1 MEGHHFWEQQNE
13 IQEVRFLVPKDK
25 RKMEYPFS
33 IPAVRECGEIKFSS
47 PVTIF
52 TGENGSGKSTIL
64 EAIAVA
70 AGFNPEGGSKNFTF
84 STQNTHSQLYEDTQ
98 IVRGPI
104 GQRMYFLGQ
113 KAFIMWQ
120 PILIEMDRTVKRG
133 PRLVS
138 SYGGK
143 IPASAV
149 TWGILFIFSGKPF
162 WRSGTVYL

>member
-1 MEGHHFWEQQNE
+1 MADGKSLFNSIVADLDEEIKSSIVNFKGGFFHTFHVNLWKKGGGEFGRTSFWEQQNE

-33 IPAVRECGEIKFSS
+33 IPAVQECGEIKFSS

-98 IVRGPI
+98 IVRGTHRAKD
-104 GQRMYFLGQ
+104 GYFLGR
-113 KAFIMWQ
+113 K
-120 PILIEMDRTVKRG
+120 L
-133 PRLVS
+133 L
-138 SYGGK
+138 
-143 IPASAV
+143 
-149 TWGILFIFSGKPF
+149 
-162 WRSGTVYL
+162 

>member
-33 IPAVRECGEIKFSS
+33 IPAVRECREIKFSS

-70 AGFNPEGGSKNFTF
+70 AGFNPEGGTTLGK
-84 STQNTHSQLYEDTQ
+84 
-98 IVRGPI
+98 
-104 GQRMYFLGQ
+104 FL
-113 KAFIMWQ
+113 W
-120 PILIEMDRTVKRG
+120 
-133 PRLVS
+133 
-138 SYGGK
+138 GK
-143 IPASAV
+143 ILASPV
-149 TWGILFIFSGKPF
+149 TWGIFFIFSGKPF
-162 WRSGTVYL
+162 WRAGTVYL